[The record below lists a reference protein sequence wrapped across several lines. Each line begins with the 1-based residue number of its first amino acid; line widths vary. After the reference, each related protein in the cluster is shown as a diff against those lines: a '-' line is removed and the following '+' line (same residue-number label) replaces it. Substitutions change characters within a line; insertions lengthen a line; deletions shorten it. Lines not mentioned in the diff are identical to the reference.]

1 MCASQDNPSLPW
13 KLVVGGPVVGANERF
28 RLTKDGMLY
37 SGAMGG
43 FFQCSSSNVEMVKG
57 YPFSYSSYS
66 NKVTFQPVSTE
77 MALRARE
84 LVDLS
89 TQVNAIQTSYLT
101 AHKTAFAKEQ
111 TELENLKEA
120 NMSKGEFSTPRIKEA
135 FVDRFMRF
143 LAGISTIAPIVR
155 MAMAI
160 PMTSKG
166 TVMNSISDSPFWS
179 NLFDSFMKSIDWR
192 SNKIIFRSTT
202 FLNEM
207 QSCVL

>member
-1 MCASQDNPSLPW
+1 LPYDPLRITILLSRFLLHRFDAVLRFTCIIVSHMCASQDNPSLPW

-66 NKVTFQPVSTE
+66 NKITFQPVSTE

-120 NMSKGEFSTPRIKEA
+120 NMSKGDIMTLRSKKHLLTDLCA
-135 FVDRFMRF
+135 FWQVLARLLQYFVWPWRF
-143 LAGISTIAPIVR
+143 
-155 MAMAI
+155 
-160 PMTSKG
+160 
-166 TVMNSISDSPFWS
+166 
-179 NLFDSFMKSIDWR
+179 
-192 SNKIIFRSTT
+192 
-202 FLNEM
+202 
-207 QSCVL
+207 Q